1 MFFKITNPK
10 KKNISKIKYVNI
22 ISKNKLLINH
32 CIRYSKNI
40 DLGVTQTR
48 DLVTM
53 PSNILNPN
61 KFANEIK
68 KLSKYGLKI
77 EILDENKLKKLGMNA
92 LLGVGQGSSNKSYV
106 GIMRWQGGKKNQ
118 NSKEKKSASSHF
130 AERGE
135 GIALRG
141 RRRRRRRRRGGGRSG

>member
-1 MFFKITNPK
+1 
-10 KKNISKIKYVNI
+10 
-22 ISKNKLLINH
+22 
-32 CIRYSKNI
+32 
-40 DLGVTQTR
+40 
-48 DLVTM
+48 M

-77 EILDENKLKKLGMNA
+77 EILNENKLKKLGMNA

-118 NSKEKKSASSHF
+118 KPLAFVGKGVCFDTGGISLKPARFMEEMSVVIKSQFPLLSLYEEHELFYYIFLQFLRFFLLMRLHTLHFSKLDECEHLLA
-130 AERGE
+130 
-135 GIALRG
+135 
-141 RRRRRRRRRGGGRSG
+141 